1 MTTES
6 TRQST
11 ELPPFVAPGPGSW
24 ELDRSHLSRPVAHFI
39 SDFWPDAFTR
49 GMRSAF
55 SRYGAPINGLQ
66 AALING
72 FVYHRVMP
80 APEAEFPARIEAAA
94 ETFATK
100 RWRADLQRWDTE
112 VKPRNIARHR
122 ELQAIDPATLDDDGL
137 LAHLAVCRDHFAE
150 MAETHHSFNSAAM
163 TPVGDLIA
171 HMSAWAPEVST
182 SEVLALLQG
191 ASPVS
196 SGLADEMAALLDAI
210 ARDDTARALVNRDD
224 PAALQELCALP
235 GAAGAAAREYVDMV
249 GYRLL
254 DSVEPGYPYALEQP
268 EILLRGIRAALDA
281 DSRAVDD
288 AESTKAA
295 TDRVREAVPAEHRA
309 EFDELLAEARLLYR
323 LRDERG
329 LYCDVWSAG
338 IVRRVVLAVGAR
350 LAMRGALLATEH
362 AMDATYDELCAMLR
376 GTGGPS
382 AAEVATRAHWR
393 ATAHADDVPIH
404 LGDPPAPPP
413 PLELLPPPMAR
424 ATAAVQTVIMNMFAE
439 VEHVHTAESITGIA
453 ASNGSYEGTVRLV
466 RSPADFGRIE
476 PGDVLLTSCTT
487 EAFNIILPL
496 LGAIVTDRGGLLS
509 HPAIVAREYGIPAV
523 VGTRE
528 ASRLIA
534 DGTRVR
540 VNGTTGEVLV
550 LE

>member
-24 ELDRSHLSRPVAHFI
+24 EIDRSHLCRPVAHFI

-55 SRYGAPINGLQ
+55 SRYGAPIDGLQ
-66 AALING
+66 AELING
-72 FVYHRVMP
+72 FVYHRLMP
-80 APEAEFPARIEAAA
+80 APESQFPARIEAAA

-100 RWRADLQRWDTE
+100 RWRSDLQRWDNE
-112 VKPRNIARHR
+112 VKPRNVARHL

-171 HMSAWAPEVST
+171 HVAQWAPEVST
-182 SEVLALLQG
+182 TDVVSMLNG
-191 ASPVS
+191 ASPIS
-196 SGLADEMAALLDAI
+196 SGLADEMADLLDAMSGDEV
-210 ARDDTARALVNRDD
+210 ALALVNRDD
-224 PAALQELCALP
+224 PAALQELVAQP
-235 GAAGAAAREYVDMV
+235 GPVGEAARRYVDTV
-249 GYRLL
+249 GYRVL

-268 EILLRGIRAALDA
+268 EILLRGIRAALSAPSRTAADTDA
-281 DSRAVDD
+281 AAAVT
-288 AESTKAA
+288 A
-295 TDRVREAVPAEHRA
+295 RVRDAVPAEHRA
-309 EFDELLAEARLLYR
+309 EFDEMLAEARLVYR

-329 LYCDVWSAG
+329 LYCDVWAAG

-350 LAMRGALLATEH
+350 LAMRGALLATDH

-376 GTGGPS
+376 GSGGPS
-382 AAEVATRAHWR
+382 AAEIAQRAHWR
-393 ATAHADDVPIH
+393 ATVHADDVPIH
-404 LGDPPAPPP
+404 LGDPPSPPP

-424 ATAAVQTVIMNMFAE
+424 ATAAVQMVIMNMFAE
-439 VEHVHTAESITGIA
+439 TQDAHTAETITGLA
-453 ASNGSYEGTVRLV
+453 ASTGSYEGTARLV
-466 RSPADFGRIE
+466 RGPADFERIE
-476 PGDVLLTSCTT
+476 PGDVLVTSCTT

-534 DGTRVR
+534 DGARVR
-540 VNGTTGEVLV
+540 VDGTTGEVLV
-550 LE
+550 LG